1 MSYKLFIDDERYPV
15 TNDWIIVRS
24 SREAID
30 VVKALGCPI
39 EISFD
44 HDLGGDDTSI
54 VFIKEFIEMVMDKK
68 ISIPNDFE
76 YSIHSQNPIGRDNIK
91 SLLSSFLN
99 YIGHNH
105 DE

>member
-30 VVKALGCPI
+30 VVKALGCPT

-91 SLLSSFLN
+91 SLLSSFFN
-99 YIGHNH
+99 SF
-105 DE
+105 DPDS